1 MLKTS
6 RNVFLGS
13 LFAAL
18 AFAPLAQAA
27 TPQAG
32 SNEFRLESSYM
43 IPGISFVGLTHESA
57 SSSGLS
63 SSTTIFGAGF
73 AYGRFL
79 TDNFEIGSALSLLRL
94 SGSGD
99 TTEWGYGV
107 SPFARAF
114 AMVSERVA
122 LFGGV
127 TAGVQLMSA
136 SSSTSNAT
144 SDITQLSIGGDA
156 GAEFFIGDSWSLRI
170 GPSYRYIHQSLS
182 GSSATSSSNVYGVN
196 WALAG
201 YF

>member
-18 AFAPLAQAA
+18 AFASITQAA

-32 SNEFRLESSYM
+32 SNEFRIESSYM
-43 IPGISFVGLTHESA
+43 IPGISVVGLTHESA
-57 SSSGLS
+57 NSSGLS
-63 SSTTIFGAGF
+63 SSTTLFGAGF

-79 TDNFEIGSALSLLRL
+79 TDNIEIGSALSILRL
-94 SGSGD
+94 SGSGS
-99 TTEWGYGV
+99 TSEWGYGV

-122 LFGGV
+122 MFGGM
-127 TAGVQLMSA
+127 TAGVQLMTL
-136 SSSTSNAT
+136 SSSSSNAT
-144 SDITQLSIGGDA
+144 SDATQLSIGGDA

-170 GPSYRYIHQSLS
+170 GPTYRYIHQSLS